1 MATSIT
7 AVPDSHSGRIGGIR
21 EIVCLYGSDA
31 DRDELAVTGM
41 QEAAPRTRRLP
52 EDVTRETNPDQVS
65 LEVVDGAVRQ
75 PRRAGNFQLKR
86 GKVI

>member
-1 MATSIT
+1 MT
-7 AVPDSHSGRIGGIR
+7 ASVTTVPDSHSGRIGGIQ

-41 QEAAPRTRRLP
+41 QEAAARTRRLP
-52 EDVTRETNPDQVS
+52 EDVARETNPDQVS

-75 PRRAGNFQLKR
+75 PRLAGPGIFN
-86 GKVI
+86 